1 MLVFKMY
8 SSWIVAVFIDAG
20 RGKLPFHRWHPRPSS
35 GNSRWEMM
43 MAIERQSRILLL
55 VQLFPPWRTEPNT
68 AHMVKYLGRAGC
80 RVDVVHSLPGWG
92 MSQAYLSHDEEL
104 EAQLPHMVRRF
115 PRRTPNLLR
124 GLLHLLHG
132 YGAEAAS
139 RTVDKP
145 GGRSLFGRL
154 LRSVTHIPDSDSF
167 WFWPALREGLRLLRL
182 RDHDLLLTSGPPFT
196 THLVGRL
203 IKALTGIPWVCHHRD
218 LYRDNPL
225 YHPPMAWRH
234 GLDRTLERWVI
245 SGADGVTTVYPEATE
260 LLRRR
265 YGRPGQIYRTI
276 RNGYDEEDFSWAKAR
291 IEREGIN
298 GDQPFV
304 FLHGG
309 RLAAVE
315 SRGRTAHSLLAGFQ
329 RWLERR
335 PELRS
340 RVRLDLVGNVAH
352 EYNGIAEQRG
362 LTDVVNIDEPVLMR
376 EMIRRELTADCLLVI
391 LEDDP
396 KNWFTAGGKIYECAR
411 AGRPVLGI
419 LPENAAARLIR
430 ELNLGLTAPYADDAA
445 VAERLDELYCA
456 VTGGGFDYGGP
467 ARDEFVRKTSFAELA
482 AEFIRVFR
490 QVLDR

>member
-1 MLVFKMY
+1 M
-8 SSWIVAVFIDAG
+8 SATA
-20 RGKLPFHRWHPRPSS
+20 
-35 GNSRWEMM
+35 
-43 MAIERQSRILLL
+43 RQLRILLL
-55 VQLFPPWRTEPNT
+55 VKHFPPWRTEPNT
-68 AHMVKYLGRAGC
+68 AHVVKYLGRAGC
-80 RVDVVHSLPGWG
+80 RVDVLHSLPGWG
-92 MSQAYLSHDEEL
+92 VASDYLTRDEQLAAEL
-104 EAQLPHMVRRF
+104 PSSIRCHSRRIAN
-115 PRRTPNLLR
+115 PLRGILNLLR
-124 GLLHLLHG
+124 GKTRVAG
-132 YGAEAAS
+132 KGAGEN
-139 RTVDKP
+139 RNKGFLV
-145 GGRSLFGRL
+145 RL
-154 LRSVTHIPDSDSF
+154 LRSLTHIPDSDSF

-182 RDHDLLLTSGPPFT
+182 RDYDLLLTSGPPFT

-265 YGRPGQIYRTI
+265 YRRSGQTYRTI
-276 RNGYDEEDFSWAKAR
+276 RNGYDEEDFAWAMAQITQR
-291 IEREGIN
+291 DTE

-309 RLAAVE
+309 RLAADE

-352 EYNGIAEQRG
+352 EYNGIVEQRG
-362 LTDVVNIDEPVLMR
+362 LTDVVRIEESVQMR

-482 AEFIRVFR
+482 AEFIHVFR

>member
-1 MLVFKMY
+1 MK
-8 SSWIVAVFIDAG
+8 G
-20 RGKLPFHRWHPRPSS
+20 SS
-35 GNSRWEMM
+35 GTGATQGGDSR
-43 MAIERQSRILLL
+43 
-55 VQLFPPWRTEPNT
+55 N
-68 AHMVKYLGRAGC
+68 
-80 RVDVVHSLPGWG
+80 
-92 MSQAYLSHDEEL
+92 
-104 EAQLPHMVRRF
+104 
-115 PRRTPNLLR
+115 R
-124 GLLHLLHG
+124 GFL
-132 YGAEAAS
+132 
-139 RTVDKP
+139 
-145 GGRSLFGRL
+145 GRL

-182 RDHDLLLTSGPPFT
+182 RDYDLLLTSGPPFT

-203 IKALTGIPWVCHHRD
+203 IKALTGIPLVCHHRD

-225 YHPPMAWRH
+225 YHPPMAWRK

-245 SGADGVTTVYPEATE
+245 RGADAVTTVYPEATE

-265 YGRPGQIYRTI
+265 YGRPGQTYRTI
-276 RNGYDEEDFSWAKAR
+276 RNGYDEEDFSRAKAR
-291 IEREGIN
+291 IEREDTN
-298 GDQPFV
+298 GDRPFV

-309 RLAAVE
+309 RLAADE

-329 RWLERR
+329 RWVERR

-352 EYNGIAEQRG
+352 EYNGIVEERG
-362 LTDVVNIDEPVLMR
+362 LTDVVHIEEPVPMR

-456 VTGGGFDYGGP
+456 VTGSGFDYGGP
-467 ARDEFVRKTSFAELA
+467 DRDEFVRKTSFTELA
-482 AEFIRVFR
+482 AEFIRLFR